1 MRTFSRRYSTK
12 QAGAA
17 QRSER
22 ARGQEKNKTEIW
34 QPPRKQARP
43 RASHQCV
50 CPCWWRQCTRQV
62 RGTAD
67 AHRTHRWTDARARRD
82 GARGHGLSSSAV
94 RRGGHH
100 HAPLGGAVASDLYR
114 LVSARAGRGGVKLGR
129 GVGLQRL
136 DTAVAV

>member
-1 MRTFSRRYSTK
+1 M
-12 QAGAA
+12 AA
-17 QRSER
+17 TAQTGK
-22 ARGQEKNKTEIW
+22 A
-34 QPPRKQARP
+34 ARP

-136 DTAVAV
+136 DTAVAGRAGDWPEREEEIGQSIHGFR